1 MLKNNEKVS
10 SEIQKRRNI
19 SANRIINQENLLVI
33 TSSNWDNWT
42 DLPRNKKGPPVQ
54 ANSQPITRADKTLK
68 KVESNIFTTRQ
79 MFK

>member
-19 SANRIINQENLLVI
+19 SVNRIINQENLLVI

-42 DLPRNKKGPPVQ
+42 DLPRNKKGPVQ